1 MKFDRNVYLSN
12 IDLNEAKEKMLEKFA
27 LELYKP
33 KTEILTVDDALDRIT
48 YKPVYARI
56 SSPYFNA
63 SAMDGISVIAK
74 RTFGADERNPIALKI
89 NQDFIYVDTGDVIE
103 NPFDSVIMI
112 EDVIYVDNER
122 VKIIK
127 AASPWQHIRP
137 IGEDIVVSEMIV
149 PSRHQI
155 NPFDIGSLL
164 CGGITEIEVI
174 KKPLIGILSTGTE
187 IIEAE
192 DKIEEG
198 KIIDSNSRMFIA
210 MTKKIGAKP
219 NRYKPIIDDY
229 ELIKQ
234 RIVEATKENDI
245 VVVIAGTSAGR
256 EDYISS
262 IIKELGEIIVHGIA
276 IKPGKPAIIGVINNK
291 PIIGVPGYPVSAYI
305 VFSQIVEPLIAEYLK
320 TKEQKKEIVDAII
333 SRRLVS
339 SLKNLEFVRMK
350 LGNVSGKLITTP
362 LNRGAGVTM
371 SLVKADGVAIIN
383 KETEGIEAGETIKIE
398 LLKDID
404 TINNTI
410 VSIGSHD
417 VIMDVIASL
426 IAERNR
432 QSSLSSAHVGSLG
445 GIMAMKRGETHIA
458 PIHLLDEKTGNY
470 NTEYIK
476 RYLKNQDVSIIKGVK
491 REQGLMVAK
500 GNPKKIKDVS
510 DLVNDNIIFVNRQ
523 KGSGTRILLDY
534 KIKELGLDSAKII
547 GYEREMT
554 THMMVASA
562 VSSGSA
568 DVGLGIK
575 SAAVAMGLEFVP
587 VGEEEYDFV
596 IHNEFLEE
604 ERIKNFIEI
613 LKSDCFASELKKLE
627 GYSIENAG
635 EIVAL

>member
-12 IDLNEAKEKMLEKFA
+12 IDLNDAKEKMLEKFA
-27 LELYKP
+27 AKLQKP
-33 KTEILTVDDALDRIT
+33 KTEILTVDDALGRIT
-48 YKPVYARI
+48 YKSVFAKI

-74 RTFGADERNPIALKI
+74 KTIGADERNPIILKI
-89 NQDFIYVDTGDVIE
+89 NQDFIYVDTGDVIN

-112 EDVIYVDNER
+112 EDVIYVDKER
-122 VKIIK
+122 VKINK
-127 AASPWQHIRP
+127 ASSPWQHIRP
-137 IGEDIVVSEMIV
+137 IGEDIVASEQIV
-149 PSRHQI
+149 PSLHKI
-155 NPFDIGSLL
+155 TPFDIASLL
-164 CGGITEIEVI
+164 CGGITEIEII
-174 KKPLIGILSTGTE
+174 KKPQIAILPTGTE

-210 MTKKIGAKP
+210 MTKRIGAKA

-234 RIVEATKENDI
+234 KIVVATKENDI
-245 VVVIAGTSAGR
+245 IIVIAGTSAGR

-262 IIKELGEIIVHGIA
+262 IIKELGEVIVHGIA
-276 IKPGKPAIIGVINNK
+276 IKPGKPAIIGLVNNK
-291 PIIGVPGYPVSAYI
+291 PIIGVPGYPVSAYV
-305 VFSQIVEPLIAEYLK
+305 VFKQIVEPLIAEYLRA
-320 TKEQKKEIVDAII
+320 KEPKGEIAEAIL

-339 SLKNLEFVRMK
+339 SLKHLEFIRMK
-350 LGNVSGKLITTP
+350 LGNVSGKLIATP

-371 SLVKADGVAIIN
+371 SLVKADGVAIIS

-404 TINNTI
+404 MINNTI

-417 VIMDVIASL
+417 VIMDIIASL
-426 IAERNR
+426 ITEKNK
-432 QSSLSSAHVGSLG
+432 QYSLSSAHVGSLG
-445 GIMAMKRGETHIA
+445 GIMATKREETHIA
-458 PIHLLDEKTGNY
+458 PIHLLDEKTGTY
-470 NTEYIK
+470 NTEYVK
-476 RYLKNQDVSIIKGVK
+476 KYLKNQNIYLVKGIK

-500 GNPKKIKDVS
+500 GNPKNVMGII
-510 DLVNDNIIFVNRQ
+510 DLVNDDIVFVNRQ

-534 KIKELGLDSAKII
+534 KIKELGLDSANIM

-575 SAAVAMGLEFVP
+575 SAATAMGLEFIL
-587 VGEEEYDFV
+587 VGEEEYDFA
-596 IHNEFLEE
+596 INDKFLKE
-604 ERIKNFIEI
+604 ERVKIFIDV
-613 LKSDCFASELKKLE
+613 LKSDIFVDELKKLE

-635 EIVAL
+635 EIITL